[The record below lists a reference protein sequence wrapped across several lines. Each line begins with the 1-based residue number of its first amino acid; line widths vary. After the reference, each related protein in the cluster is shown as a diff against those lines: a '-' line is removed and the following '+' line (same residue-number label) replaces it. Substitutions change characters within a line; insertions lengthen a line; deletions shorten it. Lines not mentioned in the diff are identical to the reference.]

1 MFGLFA
7 KKIQCFHCD
16 HIVKEKE
23 SIYRRG
29 FRFCRQGCVEA
40 FLVDSPLRPHGG
52 DSASWH
58 SQAKLELE
66 LAFGELAAIVTISG
80 GEYRGSAN
88 VGGNVLGAVQA
99 IQAMEGVTDAYARYN
114 SHVLQALPYLYALGL
129 DDRCAELETQDLD
142 ALYDL
147 TAMGAGSMQ
156 MRKVRNLVEPVVPVV
171 EMALSAVSSP
181 SP

>member
-16 HIVKEKE
+16 QNVKEKE
-23 SIYRRG
+23 STYRRG
-29 FRFCRQGCVEA
+29 FRFCRLGCVEA
-40 FLVDSPLRPHGG
+40 FLEGSPLRPHGG
-52 DSASWH
+52 DSASWRT
-58 SQAKLELE
+58 QAKLELE
-66 LAFGELAAIVTISG
+66 LAFGELASIVQISG
-80 GEYRGSAN
+80 GKIRGSAH
-88 VGGNVLGAVQA
+88 VAGNVLSAVQA

-129 DDRCAELETQDLD
+129 DERCAELETQDLD

-147 TAMGAGSMQ
+147 TAMGAGSLQ

-171 EMALSAVSSP
+171 ETALAAVS
-181 SP
+181 